1 MADEID
7 PGTRL
12 ELYKL
17 VLTRYKDLI
26 SEKESKSVSEIRQR
40 VSPYDDFIRKMRQN
54 IIADLAV
61 YDPKLHFLAAA
72 QKAMAYVRQIRTCE
86 FAFGFWMRFE
96 EMDKLRIGTAM
107 DKALLLTALMR
118 SLEAEDVRV
127 TVTKRGRP
135 YVRFSFSGTTYL
147 FVPESG
153 SVVIGE
159 DADSLLSE
167 DPPAYSFSDLLYENY
182 EES

>member
-1 MADEID
+1 MADAID

-17 VLTRYKDLI
+17 VLTRYKDLV
-26 SEKESKSVSEIRQR
+26 SDKETKSVSEIRQR

-61 YDPKLHFLAAA
+61 YDPKIHFLQAA
-72 QKAMAYVRQIRTCE
+72 QKAMSYIRRIRTCE
-86 FAFGFWMRFE
+86 FAFTFWMRFD
-96 EMDKLRIGTAM
+96 EMDRLNIGTAM
-107 DKALLLTALMR
+107 DKALFLTALLR

-127 TVTKRGRP
+127 IVTRKGRP
-135 YVRFSFSGTTYL
+135 LVRFSSSGSDYL

-153 SVVIGE
+153 SIIVGE
-159 DADSLLSE
+159 DCAKMLSE